1 MRGQRTDIPG
11 EPAAPDKVAGNHFR
25 VPVMQSYVSRGL
37 TLIEL
42 MVSFAIMGLLTMAAA
57 PYLSE
62 YGINA
67 RLRESGN
74 RLFAEALFAQS
85 EAIKR
90 NNEVRLVTLG
100 GIITVSDMRD
110 PANPVVLR
118 TAGMGIGVSAENRL
132 VTFGSQGSTA
142 LLTAAAINLSH
153 ALVACSGDHRCPGLR
168 VDAGGA
174 IRLCGNHLA
183 NCA

>member
-1 MRGQRTDIPG
+1 MLDDEGRLVRQLTPRPPT
-11 EPAAPDKVAGNHFR
+11 ALR
-25 VPVMQSYVSRGL
+25 RRGL
-37 TLIEL
+37 SLIEL
-42 MVSFAIMGLLTMAAA
+42 MVAFTIMGLLTLAAA
-57 PYLSE
+57 PSFSE

-74 RLFAEALFAQS
+74 LLFGEALFAQS

-90 NNEVRLVTLG
+90 NNEVRLVTVG
-100 GIITVSDMRD
+100 GVITVTDMSD

-118 TAGMGIGVSAENRL
+118 TRSMGNGVSAENRL

-153 ALVACSGDHRCPGLR
+153 GLVACSSDHRCPGLR

-183 NCA
+183 NCT